1 MSEAGEEV
9 TLPETLRRIA
19 VASRVDARLYPMKA
33 EVSKAAETPQL
44 CASTS
49 VPQLLELV
57 HAIRMQYM
65 RLVVEI
71 AEASGTTT
79 SSVEASATA
88 FRQIEAL
95 AHPIAELQRGIR
107 SKNAQCVRLELRD
120 HLANEVEA
128 RRRALSHMR
137 AALSIAKQCV

>member
-1 MSEAGEEV
+1 MSGTEEEV

-19 VASRVDARLYPMKA
+19 VASRVDARLHPTKA
-33 EVSKAAETPQL
+33 EVPKAAETPQL

-49 VPQLLELV
+49 VSQLVELV

-71 AEASGTTT
+71 AEAPGTTT
-79 SSVEASATA
+79 SVEASATA
-88 FRQIEAL
+88 SRQIEAL
-95 AHPIAELQRGIR
+95 VHPIAELQRGIR
-107 SKNAQCVRLELRD
+107 SKNAQCVRLALRD
-120 HLANEVEA
+120 HLAKEVEA